1 MTASH
6 AHVPLRP
13 VVIDLMARAQT
24 ARRGDPLADER
35 YFLDQLRA
43 AVAGEAPADR
53 LRDQYGLGR
62 DDRLCRLYA
71 RYAE

>member
-6 AHVPLRP
+6 IHSPLRP
-13 VVIDLMARAQT
+13 VVIDLMARAQV
-24 ARRGDPLADER
+24 ARAGDPLADER
-35 YFLDQLRA
+35 YFLAQLRA
-43 AVAGEAPADR
+43 AVAGEAPVDR

-71 RYAE
+71 RYGD